1 MELKTYKKQIIRGK
15 IPSKSN
21 CYKIITING
30 HSSLAKQKAL
40 KEYEKSF
47 FLQCSIRG
55 EMISNYFRLN
65 LDVFYENM
73 RPDLDNSFKILLASL
88 QSCKA
93 IKNDRYCVEIH
104 ARKLIDNENPR
115 IEFTIEEIEI

>member
-73 RPDLDNSFKILLASL
+73 RPDLDNSFKILLDSL

-93 IKNDRYCVEIH
+93 IKNDRSCVEIH
-104 ARKLIDNENPR
+104 ARKLIDKENPR

>member
-55 EMISNYFRLN
+55 EMISDYFRLN

-73 RPDLDNSFKILLASL
+73 RPDLDNSFKILLDSL
-88 QSCKA
+88 QSC
-93 IKNDRYCVEIH
+93 NTRTETY
-104 ARKLIDNENPR
+104 
-115 IEFTIEEIEI
+115 